1 MMRIIRFLFVGLN
14 MKRHWLSNA
23 ALSGWGMAACL
34 TIVFLSG
41 CTTRSRLVI
50 PTQVPGTPCTD
61 QLQKIEIPQ
70 LMDEECLEEVP
81 YSGPPITISNFEQA
95 QPWDMSLDE
104 CVRMALSNSK
114 VMQKLGGVVVSS
126 PNAVSTLYD
135 QAITET
141 GPQSVEQALSAFDT
155 QLASSFVFDRRE
167 QVFNNPFFGGGVG
180 SLVSNT
186 SAFNFQMSKRAANG
200 STLTMRNLTNYDR
213 NNSPVNSFASSYNI
227 VNQLEFRQP
236 LARGAGTLV
245 NRIAGPNLIAGQYN
259 GVLISRI
266 RSDVSLAAFE
276 TAVRNLVRDVETNYW
291 ELYNAYRNLDT
302 VLEARDSARS
312 TWENRKLRLDNGV
325 GRPDDEAQ
333 ARQQFF
339 GFEIQAQ
346 NALAGRGQG
355 QLGVLG
361 AERNLRRLLGLP
373 PVDGR
378 MIRPST
384 EPVVAPI
391 AFDWDASR
399 EQALARRVE
408 LRSQKWT
415 IRQRELELIAARQLN
430 KWTFDLVGNYGWKGF
445 GDNLFGSR
453 DRVNGSAVEDL
464 TSGDLDD
471 WQLGFEVNGP
481 LGRRQGH
488 LAVRNAELNLI
499 RARTI
504 LAEQERQIQH
514 DLNAAFTEVD
524 RAFVSMKSNFN
535 SRIASQ
541 DELEPKR
548 KRVEEGKDQVFFLLD
563 AQQRQATAEAN
574 IHRAIADYNLAI
586 LDYHFATGNLLGK
599 YNIQLTEGPWSENAN
614 VRSIAKAGRMK
625 PVDNCCSDTS
635 PVTAGEFQQGS
646 SPVSFIPAQGNG
658 AYNQST
664 GFEEAGKSNLESE
677 KQGNNLIEIDG
688 ESGNLENGL
697 DEADSILKSSS
708 NRFSLPKVDPKS
720 SGFFSGLVNRFQPKS
735 RR

>member
-1 MMRIIRFLFVGLN
+1 
-14 MKRHWLSNA
+14 MKCNWLSSVA
-23 ALSGWGMAACL
+23 TTSLGTIACL
-34 TIVFLSG
+34 AVVLAAG
-41 CTTRSRLVI
+41 CTTKNRLVI
-50 PTQVPGTPCTD
+50 PQQNVSVPCAD
-61 QLQKIEIPQ
+61 QLQKIEVPQ
-70 LMDEECLEEVP
+70 LMDEACLEETP
-81 YSGPPITISNFEQA
+81 YTGPPITISNFEQA
-95 QPWDMSLDE
+95 QPWDISLDE
-104 CVRMALSNSK
+104 CVGMALANSK
-114 VMQKLGGVVVSS
+114 VMQKLGGVVVNS

-135 QAITET
+135 QAIFESSIQ
-141 GPQSVEQALSAFDT
+141 GVENSLSAFDT
-155 QLASSFVFDRRE
+155 QLASSFNYNRSER
-167 QVFNNPFFGGGVG
+167 VFNNPFLGGGAPA
-180 SLVSNT
+180 LTSNT
-186 SAFNFQMSKRAANG
+186 SSFLLQMSKQAANG
-200 STLTMRNLTNYDR
+200 STFTLRNRTDYNR
-213 NNSPVNSFASSYNI
+213 NSSPVNAFGSVYDM

-236 LARGAGTLV
+236 LGRGAGTLV
-245 NRIAGPNLIAGQYN
+245 NRIAGPNAIAGQYN

-291 ELYNAYRNLDT
+291 ELYFAYRNLDT
-302 VLEARDSARS
+302 ILEARDSARS
-312 TWENRKLRLDNGV
+312 TWENRKLRLENGV

-339 GFEIQAQ
+339 AFEVQAQ
-346 NALAGRGQG
+346 AALAGRGQG
-355 QLGVLG
+355 QLGVFG

-378 MIRPST
+378 MIRPSS

-391 AFDWDASR
+391 AFDWDTSQN
-399 EQALARRVE
+399 QALSRRVE
-408 LRSQKWT
+408 LRTQKWD

-430 KWTFDLVGNYGWKGF
+430 KWQFDVVGNYGFRGF

-453 DRVNGSAVEDL
+453 DRINGSAVRNL

-481 LGRRQGH
+481 LGRRSGH

-499 RARTI
+499 RSRTI

-563 AQQRQATAEAN
+563 AQQRQATAESN

-586 LDYHFATGNLLGK
+586 LGYHFATGSLLSR
-599 YNIQLTEGPWSENAN
+599 YNIQLTEGPWSENAQSRAS
-614 VRSIAKAGRMK
+614 VKAGRLK
-625 PVDNCCSDTS
+625 PADSCCPDTT
-635 PVTAGEFQQGS
+635 PVSSGEFNQRAAS
-646 SPVSFIPAQGNG
+646 AAYIPAIEQGTFNEQTV
-658 AYNQST
+658 YQERPDT
-664 GFEEAGKSNLESE
+664 EAVEDEPPAIELDKAPLES
-677 KQGNNLIEIDG
+677 GSD
-688 ESGNLENGL
+688 L
-697 DEADSILKSSS
+697 DDLKLDSTRNPSST
-708 NRFSLPKVDPKS
+708 PIVDPKAKGFL
-720 SGFFSGLVNRFQPKS
+720 SGIVDRIGSRS

>member
-1 MMRIIRFLFVGLN
+1 
-14 MKRHWLSNA
+14 MKCHWLSNA
-23 ALSGWGMAACL
+23 ALSGLGTVACL
-34 TIVFLSG
+34 AIVLLSG
-41 CTTRSRLVI
+41 CTTKTRLVI
-50 PTQVPGTPCTD
+50 PPQIAGSPCAE
-61 QLQKIEIPQ
+61 QLQKIETPQ
-70 LMDEECLEEVP
+70 LMDEECLEQTP
-81 YSGPPITISNFEQA
+81 YTGPPITISNFEQA
-95 QPWDMSLDE
+95 QPQDMSLDE
-104 CVRMALSNSK
+104 CVRMALANSK
-114 VMQKLGGVVVSS
+114 VMQKLGGVVVNS

-141 GPQSVEQALSAFDT
+141 GSQSVEQALSAFDT
-155 QLASSFVFDRRE
+155 QLNSAFVFDRRE
-167 QVFNNPFFGGGVG
+167 QVFNNPFFGGGAG

-200 STLTMRNLTNYDR
+200 STFTMRNLTNYDR
-213 NNSPVNSFASSYNI
+213 NNSPVNSFASSYTI

-276 TAVRNLVRDVETNYW
+276 SAVRNLVRDVETNYW

-312 TWENRKLRLDNGV
+312 TWENRKLRLENGV

-339 GFEIQAQ
+339 AFEIQAQ
-346 NALAGRGQG
+346 TALAGRGQG

-378 MIRPST
+378 ILRPSS

-399 EQALARRVE
+399 EQALSRRVE

-430 KWTFDLVGNYGWKGF
+430 KWTFDLVGNYGWRGF

-481 LGRRQGH
+481 LGRRAGH

-504 LAEQERQIQH
+504 LGEQERQIQH

-524 RAFVSMKSNFN
+524 RAFVSMKSSFN

-563 AQQRQATAEAN
+563 AQQRQATAESN

-586 LDYHFATGNLLGK
+586 LDYHFATGNLLGR
-599 YNIQLTEGPWSENAN
+599 YNIQLTEGPWSENAE
-614 VRSIAKAGRMK
+614 VRAVAKAGRMK
-625 PVDNCCSDTS
+625 PADNCCSDTL
-635 PVTAGEFQQGS
+635 PVTAGEFQQSS
-646 SPVSFIPAQGNG
+646 SPVSFIPTQETGS
-658 AYNQST
+658 YNEST
-664 GFEEAGKSNLESE
+664 GY
-677 KQGNNLIEIDG
+677 Q
-688 ESGNLENGL
+688 
-697 DEADSILKSSS
+697 EADAANSSEEDSSIQIDESPSDIPLDLDVPGAELDSSMKRLS
-708 NRFSLPKVDPKS
+708 PPVVDPKAN
-720 SGFFSGLVNRFQPKS
+720 GFFSSLVDRFHSKT

>member
-1 MMRIIRFLFVGLN
+1 
-14 MKRHWLSNA
+14 MKRDWLSNA
-23 ALSGWGMAACL
+23 KLIGFGAIACL
-34 TIVFLSG
+34 AVVFASG
-41 CTTRSRLVI
+41 CTTKNRLVI
-50 PTQVPGTPCTD
+50 PTQAASLPCAD
-61 QLQKIEIPQ
+61 QLQRIELPQ
-70 LMDEECLEEVP
+70 LMDEACLEETP
-81 YSGPPITISNFEQA
+81 YTGPPITISNFEQA
-95 QPWDMSLDE
+95 QPWDLSLDE
-104 CVRMALSNSK
+104 CVRMALANSK
-114 VMQKLGGVVVSS
+114 VMQKLGGVVVNS

-135 QAITET
+135 QAIAET
-141 GPQSVEQALSAFDT
+141 GPQSVENALSAFDT
-155 QLASSFVFDRRE
+155 QLASSFVYDRRE

-186 SAFNFQMSKRAANG
+186 SAFNFQLSKQAANG
-200 STLTMRNLTNYDR
+200 STFTMRNLTNYDR

-227 VNQLEFRQP
+227 ANQLEFRQP

-245 NRIAGPNLIAGQYN
+245 NRIAGPNAVAGQYN

-266 RSDVSLAAFE
+266 RSDVSLANFE
-276 TAVRNLVRDVETNYW
+276 SAVRNLVRDVETNYW
-291 ELYNAYRNLDT
+291 ELYFAYRNLDT
-302 VLEARDSARS
+302 ILEARDSARS

-339 GFEIQAQ
+339 AFEIQAQ
-346 NALAGRGQG
+346 SALAGRGQG
-355 QLGVLG
+355 QLGVFG

-378 MIRPST
+378 MVRPSS
-384 EPVVAPI
+384 EPAVAPI
-391 AFDWDASR
+391 AFDWEASR
-399 EQALARRVE
+399 GQALSRRVE
-408 LRSQKWT
+408 LRSQKWSV
-415 IRQRELELIAARQLN
+415 RQRELELIAARQLN
-430 KWTFDLVGNYGWKGF
+430 KWRFDLVGNYGWKGF

-481 LGRRQGH
+481 LGKRAGH

-499 RARTI
+499 RSRTI

-524 RAFVSMKSNFN
+524 RAFVSMKSSFN

-563 AQQRQATAEAN
+563 AQQRQATAESN

-586 LDYHFATGNLLGK
+586 LTYHFATGNLLSRF
-599 YNIQLTEGPWSENAN
+599 NIQLTEGPWSENAQARAS
-614 VRSIAKAGRMK
+614 VKAGRLQPAK
-625 PVDNCCSDTS
+625 DCCNDTS
-635 PVTAGEFQQGS
+635 PLSAGEFNQQAASAAYIPAMENGS
-646 SPVSFIPAQGNG
+646 FNQTTVFEDSPVNEAVD
-658 AYNQST
+658 
-664 GFEEAGKSNLESE
+664 EEPPSVKIE
-677 KQGNNLIEIDG
+677 KEPLDTKP
-688 ESGNLENGL
+688 GL
-697 DEADSILKSSS
+697 DDLELDSTRKPLS
-708 NRFSLPKVDPKS
+708 RPRVDPKAQ
-720 SGFFSGLVNRFQPKS
+720 GFLSGLVDRIGS
-735 RR
+735 RVKR